1 MTRQKRSTRVAV
13 VQTNPRLGR
22 TEENIRR
29 CLALMARQRAH
40 VYVLP
45 ELAFSGYNF
54 ASKRQARALAEPAG
68 LGASYEALWNFARQ
82 RAAYVAYGFPERF
95 GGTLYNSASLLGP
108 RGLIG
113 TYRKVHLFG
122 REKLFF
128 RPGKRFPVYD
138 LPFGRVGLMV
148 CYDWF
153 FPEAMRTL
161 ALKGAQLIL
170 HPANLVLP
178 HCPDSMRTRCL
189 ENRVF
194 AATADRVGTETG
206 GGRSLTYIG
215 QSQVVSPDGQILTR
229 LGRRE
234 GASAVSCDL
243 GRAKDKTI
251 NRWNHL
257 FKDRRPERY
266 RL

>member
-1 MTRQKRSTRVAV
+1 MTRRKRAVRVAV
-13 VQTNPRLGR
+13 VQTHPRLGR
-22 TEENIRR
+22 TEENVRR
-29 CLALMARQRAH
+29 CLALMARQRAD

-54 ASKRQARALAEPAG
+54 ASKRQARSLAEPAG
-68 LGASYEALWNFARQ
+68 RGSSYRALRDFARQ
-82 RAAYVAYGFPERF
+82 RAAYVAYGFPERS

-128 RPGKRFPVYD
+128 HEGRTFSVYD

-194 AATADRVGTETG
+194 AATADRVGTETS

-215 QSQVVSPDGQILTR
+215 QSQVVSPGGEILAR
-229 LGRRE
+229 LGRGE

-257 FKDRRPERY
+257 FKDRRPGQY